1 MKVMKMNHIMNLSE
15 LHSSGTY
22 DIYTNI
28 NFLVL
33 ITYMFLKLM
42 RHLRRTQ
49 INTWSKK
56 TQPMTQK
63 KLYPSYYCPKDA
75 WVVRLF
81 ASFLT
86 RKDAKTHLRC
96 NQEVKKQS
104 VHIFVSGLNGYE
116 VKLINELYTLWVW
129 INTMTNKITII
140 SKLTQLTLTCREL
153 IIIFCIL
160 QWIDTKHMI

>member
-75 WVVRLF
+75 GVVRL
-81 ASFLT
+81 LQ
-86 RKDAKTHLRC
+86 RKNAPQMQSRSQEIECSYFRIWAK
-96 NQEVKKQS
+96 
-104 VHIFVSGLNGYE
+104 
-116 VKLINELYTLWVW
+116 W
-129 INTMTNKITII
+129 I
-140 SKLTQLTLTCREL
+140 
-153 IIIFCIL
+153 
-160 QWIDTKHMI
+160 